1 MYFNKWLAEQ
11 LEKLPITRAEL
22 SEQSGVSYSSMNGA
36 KRYSPRL
43 CNLVLLCEVLN
54 EVKGGDLSSFN
65 ALIISAIA
73 ACGKEYTYAAERLQE
88 KVQ

>member
-11 LEKLPITRAEL
+11 LEELPI
-22 SEQSGVSYSSMNGA
+22 MNGA

-73 ACGKEYTYAAERLQE
+73 ACGKEYSYAAERLQE
-88 KVQ
+88 KAQ

>member
-54 EVKGGDLSSFN
+54 EVKGGDLSSFH

-73 ACGKEYTYAAERLQE
+73 ACGKEYSYAVERLQE